1 MILSRRGCTDDS
13 CVKPTIRLPGK
24 KLPLRRTY
32 LDVVAV
38 AIITIASL
46 FGFYFILRSIHGLL
60 PDRDPF
66 FDIIDGLSTACDLIA
81 SNGNFIENVFTI
93 DLRFPQQFSFGTA
106 KAVDVLWDF
115 FVGQGG
121 RLLLAWIS
129 YKVFMDGLARL
140 METSPISYQLYTNM
154 VFETTSLRTT
164 WHCARAIFTGH
175 GWRGRAFL
183 AWFTV
188 ATIYVLGFST
198 LMSAATGYVGS
209 STASYRMPDNNIVT
223 RGSRQILNCYKMT
236 WSRSYD
242 TMVIIGPSISDFN
255 PVHNLFR
262 LQSDQGYL
270 NREYSM
276 FMTVYNGQWNQFQF
290 FLEIN

>member
-13 CVKPTIRLPGK
+13 CIKPTIRLPAK
-24 KLPLRRTY
+24 KLPLRRAY

-46 FGFYFILRSIHGLL
+46 FGFYFILRSIHRWL
-60 PDRDPF
+60 PDRDPSL
-66 FDIIDGLSTACDLIA
+66 DITEALSTACDLIT
-81 SNGNFIENVFTI
+81 SKSTFIENIFTI
-93 DLRFPQQFSFGTA
+93 DLRVPQQFSFGMA
-106 KAVDVLWDF
+106 KGVDVLWDF
-115 FVGQGG
+115 LVGQGG

-140 METSPISYQLYTNM
+140 METSLISYQLYANM
-154 VFETTSLRTT
+154 VFETTSLQTT
-164 WHCARAIFTGH
+164 WHCARAISTGH

-209 STASYRMPDNNIVT
+209 STASYRMPDNDFVT
-223 RGSRQILNCYKMT
+223 GGSKSILSCYKIT
-236 WSRSYD
+236 LQDPHGFQLS
-242 TMVIIGPSISDFN
+242 TKLVKGPSIFDFRGGPSD
-255 PVHNLFR
+255 
-262 LQSDQGYL
+262 G
-270 NREYSM
+270 EYA
-276 FMTVYNGQWNQFQF
+276 TIYNSQWNLMLPI
-290 FLEIN
+290 LEIC